1 MFRYD
6 TCIPFYS
13 AIGPMMSMIPTIS
26 VKMSTCINPV
36 LYIALNPQVR
46 EYDNTYFSDKYI

>member
-1 MFRYD
+1 
-6 TCIPFYS
+6 
-13 AIGPMMSMIPTIS
+13 MMSMIPTIS

-46 EYDNTYFSDKYI
+46 EYDNTYFSDEYNFSGVLILNHDARQF

>member
-1 MFRYD
+1 
-6 TCIPFYS
+6 
-13 AIGPMMSMIPTIS
+13 MMSMIPTIS

-46 EYDNTYFSDKYI
+46 EYDNTYFSDEYKF